1 MYDVRSVSQELW
13 RRAGITPRQ
22 AWLSLRALRTSSSS
36 SHRPQVHPSAR
47 DRHPNP
53 ARVHKIPPQRVGKP
67 TLGRRMMYEVWIITT
82 DGKIIPGFVSD
93 EVIRMGFSNRLK
105 GEDIELTIA
114 EGWKI
119 PDVEVLSVK
128 DLWVR
133 TA

>member
-1 MYDVRSVSQELW
+1 MGGYNDSLVPQRMW
-13 RRAGITPRQ
+13 GRAGITPRQ
-22 AWLSLRALRTSSSS
+22 AWLSLRALRASSTD
-36 SHRPQVHPSAR
+36 SHSPQVHPPGR
-47 DRHPNP
+47 DRHTKP
-53 ARVHKIPPQRVGKP
+53 ARVHKSPPQSVGKP
-67 TLGRRMMYEVWIITT
+67 TLGRRIMYEVWIITT

-128 DLWVR
+128 DL
-133 TA
+133 